1 MRRELM
7 QLAQAYCR
15 ATGYKLATVANY
27 AKKDPRIFNTLQQQ
41 MSGTR
46 KGSFNVDTYDDL
58 VAWLRD
64 PANWP
69 EKVRIGE
76 DVDGEPIYRP
86 FRLSDIPELG
96 DLTHHKRKR

>member
-1 MRRELM
+1 MRIGPQMRRELM

-15 ATGYKLATVANY
+15 ATGYKLSTVANY

-46 KGSFNVDTYDDL
+46 KGSFTVDTYDDL

-69 EKVRIGE
+69 EK
-76 DVDGEPIYRP
+76 
-86 FRLSDIPELG
+86 SDIPELG